1 LGIDTSGLAANV
13 PRETAGQTS
22 GALAKEDHVPP
33 MNHQTIVLGR
43 GKHTSPDHGACVMEL
58 ASMLAGEPFSDH
70 PRTVSPAIGSFLRNL
85 NDVLDDERRQ
95 SLYAYAACCVGTA
108 DTPEIELARAE
119 HLIRWGDERWRNRAR
134 QSFADRFRRRAAR
147 ERRRVAPVPAARYAI
162 AALGAITDES
172 QAAALELVDQLVA
185 IRSRDAGT
193 TDDADFAAV
202 PAYKPEASRD
212 SPICSALPSSP

>member
-1 LGIDTSGLAANV
+1 
-13 PRETAGQTS
+13 
-22 GALAKEDHVPP
+22 
-33 MNHQTIVLGR
+33 
-43 GKHTSPDHGACVMEL
+43 
-58 ASMLAGEPFSDH
+58 
-70 PRTVSPAIGSFLRNL
+70 
-85 NDVLDDERRQ
+85 
-95 SLYAYAACCVGTA
+95 
-108 DTPEIELARAE
+108 
-119 HLIRWGDERWRNRAR
+119 
-134 QSFADRFRRRAAR
+134 
-147 ERRRVAPVPAARYAI
+147 VPAARYAI